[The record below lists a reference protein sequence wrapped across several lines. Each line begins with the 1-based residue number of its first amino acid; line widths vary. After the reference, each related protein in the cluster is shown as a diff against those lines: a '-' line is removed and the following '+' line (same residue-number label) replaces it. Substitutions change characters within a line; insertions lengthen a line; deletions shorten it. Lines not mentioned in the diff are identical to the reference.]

1 MGKEVLGQRL
11 KRVAPCLKKTLKILD
26 LVLRKLGQTQPLKL
40 SLTRNAKQTCR
51 SFYTSL
57 SLIPP
62 DPRLLLTS
70 FPILPKNLAPC
81 WTTPSSD
88 CENRN
93 VILSLFETM
102 VILSSILK
110 KCQKSTTFENCEI
123 STYFCFVLCWCEA
136 EVRKSAARRAEYQ
149 SWLTQLAD
157 ENNNY

>member
-1 MGKEVLGQRL
+1 MQSTASRE
-11 KRVAPCLKKTLKILD
+11 C
-26 LVLRKLGQTQPLKL
+26 
-40 SLTRNAKQTCR
+40 SLTLASTPSRAPSTTCPSPQPSTENQTCR

-70 FPILPKNLAPC
+70 FPNLSINLAPC
-81 WTTPSSD
+81 WTNPSSD

-110 KCQKSTTFENCEI
+110 KCQKSTFEKTNVRYQLI
-123 STYFCFVLCWCEA
+123 SALFCDPGVA
-136 EVRKSAARRAEYQ
+136 
-149 SWLTQLAD
+149 
-157 ENNNY
+157 

>member
-1 MGKEVLGQRL
+1 MPS
-11 KRVAPCLKKTLKILD
+11 RVPLTTCPSP
-26 LVLRKLGQTQPLKL
+26 QP
-40 SLTRNAKQTCR
+40 STENQTCR

-110 KCQKSTTFENCEI
+110 KCQI

-149 SWLTQLAD
+149 SWLTQL
-157 ENNNY
+157 

>member
-1 MGKEVLGQRL
+1 MGSTASRECSLILASTPSR
-11 KRVAPCLKKTLKILD
+11 APSTTCPSP
-26 LVLRKLGQTQPLKL
+26 QP
-40 SLTRNAKQTCR
+40 STENQTCR

-110 KCQKSTTFENCEI
+110 KCEI
-123 STYFCFVLCWCEA
+123 STYFCFVLCWCCA
-136 EVRKSAARRAEYQ
+136 AVRKSTARGAEYQ
-149 SWLTQLAD
+149 SWLT
-157 ENNNY
+157 